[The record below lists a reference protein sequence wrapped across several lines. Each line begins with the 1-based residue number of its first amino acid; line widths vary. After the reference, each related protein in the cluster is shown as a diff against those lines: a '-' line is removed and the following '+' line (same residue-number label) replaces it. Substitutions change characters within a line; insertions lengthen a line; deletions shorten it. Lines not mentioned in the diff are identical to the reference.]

1 MSVSPRSR
9 PARSTLWIAVL
20 GIALLVGAAAA
31 FLTGPLPSSSSAGAP
46 TFYFAGTIVAWVL
59 AALLIGAVALW
70 TWERWN
76 SGTVPLPTR
85 TIVSILI
92 GILVVIAFVALLR
105 FFGGGPI
112 LPLSPT
118 SGGANSTAANQSV
131 TSGPNGTNGTGAG
144 SGGGLFAIAFPYWIF
159 YALAALGLIGA
170 GFAVARAATRSAFAQ
185 AARALERPDADPREV
200 LIALYARLLQR
211 IEPVAPGLDASTPE
225 EIRRLHLV
233 PLGVGRESAETI
245 TRAFERARYSSH
257 PIDRA
262 DVERVRAALTG
273 AIHDLDRPRTLP

>member
-1 MSVSPRSR
+1 M
-9 PARSTLWIAVL
+9 L

-170 GFAVARAATRSAFAQ
+170 GFAVARLIPIGRKGKGTGREDRAATRSAFAQ